1 MKPISPYCESAPF
14 RYSRLFPP
22 SQLDPATASEALTE
36 LGRAMTDDGNRLSH
50 TRPIIFID
58 AGYTYFGQFLDHD
71 LTNDTSSLAE
81 AKEKEPHELM
91 NLHAPRLDL
100 GHLYGSGPD
109 DPDSERFYESDRMR
123 LRVGQAGANGR
134 SFDVCVDPISGE
146 RILADERSGE
156 NLIVRQM
163 TAVFA
168 RLHNFAV
175 EQFAE
180 ISDPAARFRR
190 ARLHTCWQFQ
200 WLVCRDFLANVLDPA
215 IYRPLFLEPGAR
227 STIEWN
233 TFSIPIEF
241 SVAAMRFGHSMVRAN
256 YRFSIAQ
263 ELKLGQVFG
272 LSHHRGPIPEEL
284 RIDWGFFFAGAG
296 AGPAISARSIDTRLV
311 TALHELPEELIRM
324 FNRRSPPASTP
335 IEWPQLAV
343 RSLHRGALLHS
354 ASGQTAARAL
364 GLDVLTAQELTCNDQ
379 GIVTEQGKILIARD
393 LLRETPLWYYILK
406 ESEVRQNG
414 NRLAAL
420 GSRIVAETVLAAV
433 KHDPDSYL
441 NHPEAK
447 GQAPVWRLPD
457 GEQPILHLS
466 KLFRTAREL

>member
-22 SQLDPATASEALTE
+22 SQIDPSATSEALIE

-71 LTNDTSSLAE
+71 LTNDTSSLEE
-81 AKEKEPHELM
+81 AKNKEPHELV

-100 GHLYGSGPD
+100 GHLYGRGPD
-109 DPDSERFYESDRMR
+109 DPDSERLYESDRMR
-123 LRVGQAGANGR
+123 LRVGQPGADGR
-134 SFDVCVDPISGE
+134 SFDICVDPVSGE

-190 ARLHTCWQFQ
+190 ARLQTCWQFQ
-200 WLVCRDFLANVLDPA
+200 WLVCRDFLAIVLDPGV
-215 IYRPLFLEPGAR
+215 YRAFFVEPGGR
-227 STIEWN
+227 SGIEWK
-233 TFSIPIEF
+233 TFSIPVEF
-241 SVAAMRFGHSMVRAN
+241 SVAAMRFGHSMVREN
-256 YRFSIAQ
+256 YLFSLGQ
-263 ELKLGQVFG
+263 DLKLEKIFG
-272 LSHHRGPIPEEL
+272 LSHHRGPVPDEL
-284 RIDWGFFFAGAG
+284 RINWGFFFQGAG
-296 AGPAISARSIDTRLV
+296 AGTAVSARSIDTRIV
-311 TALHELPEELIRM
+311 TVLHQLPEELIRM
-324 FNRRSPPASTP
+324 FNRRSPPVSVP
-335 IEWPQLAV
+335 VESPQLAV
-343 RSLHRGALLHS
+343 RSLLRGALLRL
-354 ASGQTAARAL
+354 ASGQTAACAL
-364 GLDVLTAQELTCNDQ
+364 GLDLLTEEELTQDDR
-379 GIVTEQGKILIARD
+379 GEVTEQGKILIARD

-414 NRLAAL
+414 NRLGPL
-420 GSRIVAETVLAAV
+420 GSRIIAETILAAV

-447 GQAPVWRLPD
+447 GQPPVWRLRD
-457 GEQPILHLS
+457 GDQPIHGLG
-466 KLFRTAREL
+466 KLFRVAREF